1 MPQTSYAA
9 DMWTTLQ
16 EWWSLPDWI
25 AGGILL
31 VGLLGGIRRGLSGEL
46 SRLLALVLSFSGAWH
61 FHHLAV
67 PLLQPRLDWGEDALR
82 LTSFVSIFLLLYLVL
97 KVIRFAVHT
106 ILNITFRGP
115 LEYVGGALLG
125 LLRYSLVVVMLF
137 LIANQVPSERVRTHL
152 ADSRMHHLIQEQ
164 FQPAYDSLAETFPIL
179 KSSPAASDEL
189 YQDLAPQPWD
199 ALDAWIDDASREETS
214 P

>member
-1 MPQTSYAA
+1 MPETTYAA

-16 EWWSLPDWI
+16 EWSTLPDWI

-46 SRLLALVLSFSGAWH
+46 SRLVALVLSFSGAWY
-61 FHHLAV
+61 FHRQAV
-67 PLLQPRLDWGEDALR
+67 PFLQSRLDWGEDALL
-82 LTSFVSIFLLLYLVL
+82 LTAFLSIFLLLYLVL

-115 LEYVGGALLG
+115 LESVGGALLG
-125 LLRYSLVVVMLF
+125 LLRYSLVVVVLF
-137 LIANQVPSERVRTHL
+137 LIANQVPSETVRTQL
-152 ADSRMHHLIQEQ
+152 ADSRIHQLIQEH

-179 KSSPAASDEL
+179 KSSPSESDEL

-199 ALDAWIDDASREETS
+199 ALDAWIDDAAREETS